1 MLSVD
6 EDGGKDRIKS
16 GAVTKKK
23 GILEYMPPLDFLSVS
38 KRDQKYNRKER
49 ALTRPTSPQI
59 TGLLG
64 PDTMKKANV
73 RKT

>member
-23 GILEYMPPLDFLSVS
+23 SILEYMPPLDLSRS

-49 ALTRPTSPQI
+49 ALSRQTSPQL

-64 PDTMKKANV
+64 PDTIKKAHV
-73 RKT
+73 RRT